1 MRKLLRIPVNILTI
15 TALFAALSCTPH
27 PHISSVQSTTI
38 ELNRNADD
46 HVDSNIV
53 RTIAPYKNV
62 VDKEMSEVLVQ
73 SKKALSKAEPEGE
86 LGNLVADI
94 ILDRANNKYH
104 PSDNIPIDICVL
116 NNGGLRVSLPQGTI
130 SKGNIFELMPFEN
143 EMVVVTLSGEKMRTL
158 ANFIAAKNGMPVSG
172 LKMGIKDKEATH
184 IMINGI
190 ALDPAGTYKVVTSD
204 YLAGGGDK
212 MDFFKDASKTE
223 ALNYKLRDA
232 LIDYM
237 KEAGKAGKML
247 DANLEGRVYYDK

>member
-1 MRKLLRIPVNILTI
+1 MLGTIRTRIVALLF
-15 TALFAALSCTPH
+15 TAFFAVVSCAPH
-27 PHISSVQSTTI
+27 AHISNVQSSTI
-38 ELNRNADD
+38 ELNKNADT

-53 RTIAPYKNV
+53 RIIAPYKSV
-62 VDKEMSEVLVQ
+62 VDKEMNEVLIQ
-73 SKKALSKAEPEGE
+73 SKKAMSKGEPEGE

-104 PSDNIPIDICVL
+104 PTDNIPIAICVL
-116 NNGGLRVSLPQGTI
+116 NNGGLRVSLPEGAI

-158 ANFIAAKNGMPVSG
+158 VNFIAAKNGMPVSG
-172 LKMGIKDKEATH
+172 IKMGIKDKEATH
-184 IMINGI
+184 IMINGV

-223 ALNYKLRDA
+223 PLNYKLRDA

-237 KEAGKAGKML
+237 KEANKNGKVL
-247 DANLEGRVYYDK
+247 DAHLEGRVYYDK